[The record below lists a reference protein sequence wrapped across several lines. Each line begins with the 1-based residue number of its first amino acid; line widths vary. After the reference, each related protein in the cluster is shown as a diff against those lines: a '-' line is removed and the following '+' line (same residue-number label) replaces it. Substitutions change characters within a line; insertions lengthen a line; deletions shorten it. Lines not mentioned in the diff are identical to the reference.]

1 MGRKESFIRGFE
13 KRAEKEGLGKRVWK
27 WIKNPA
33 ASERNLK
40 KTNKY
45 HLSRLALGMGI
56 PLAGTAYLAHRVMGA
71 PPTESQPM
79 RLQQPPNYY

>member
-13 KRAEKEGLGKRVWK
+13 KRAAKEGLGKRIANWF
-27 WIKNPA
+27 KNPA
-33 ASERNLK
+33 AAERNLK

-56 PLAGTAYLAHRVMGA
+56 PLAGTAYLAHKVMDTL
-71 PPTESQPM
+71 PTQTQPL